1 MKTVSDFFIPFV
13 PEVSLTSE
21 SFCFNDI
28 FSVHPLC
35 KIAAEDLQS
44 LLQNQSQWN
53 HNFGL
58 STDTDGA
65 VIGKMFGVLV
75 VENDQKEIGY
85 LAAFSG
91 KLAGQNHLPKFVPP
105 VFDGL
110 ADDSFVNDGMRKLT
124 SINNSI
130 NKLEE
135 DKSFDHS
142 EQIEFLIAER
152 KDHSVKLQERIFDNY
167 NFLNSSGQQKS
178 LKEIF
183 HSAGYKNPPS
193 GAGECAAPKLLQY
206 AFLNNLKP
214 IALAEFWWGLSPKS
228 DTWKHKQFYRP
239 CKEKCEPILK
249 HMLEGCDDIF
259 LK

>member
-1 MKTVSDFFIPFV
+1 MKTVSDFFIPFL
-13 PEVSLTSE
+13 PEVSMTSE
-21 SFCFNDI
+21 PLCFNDTI
-28 FSVHPLC
+28 SVHPLC

-44 LLQNQSQWN
+44 LLLNQSQWN

-58 STDTDGA
+58 ANDKDGA

-75 VENDQKEIGY
+75 VANEQDQIGY
-85 LAAFSG
+85 IAAFSG
-91 KLAGQNHLPKFVPP
+91 KLAGSNHLPNFVPP

-110 ADDSFVNDGMRKLT
+110 ANESFVNTGMIELGR
-124 SINNSI
+124 INNAISS
-130 NKLEE
+130 LED
-135 DKSFDHS
+135 DKSTDHS
-142 EQIEFLIAER
+142 EQIDFLIAER
-152 KDHSVKLQERIFDNY
+152 RDHSILLQDRIFNSY
-167 NFLNSSGQQKS
+167 SFLNSSDQHKT

-183 HSAGYKNPPS
+183 HTAGYRNPPS
-193 GAGECAAPKLLQY
+193 GAGECAAPKLLQF

-228 DTWKHKQFYRP
+228 ETWKHKHFYMP

-249 HMLEGCDDIF
+249 HMLEGCDGIV